1 MKIPIKLRLKYYW
14 FRLFF
19 SPSRIVLNNKD
30 IELFYLISFNVVST
44 CFDKNGNQWEN
55 VANEPHIYKFSGE
68 TFTLF
73 RFIPVHSIGKFFV
86 ASKRMFENAFLR
98 LTGAIL
104 AIRVIKNSTVNFYSS
119 CTGGSALFLPGILFL
134 HFYFFTHPF
143 SFFLFSPPL
152 FFFFQKLAFEFF
164 FGEQQLSIVILF
176 PWNYTVIWRKI
187 SFLPD
192 GNFFDDLT

>member
-1 MKIPIKLRLKYYW
+1 MISLV
-14 FRLFF
+14 FF
-19 SPSRIVLNNKD
+19 SSIKIILNNKD
-30 IELFYLISFNVVST
+30 IELFNLISFNVVSI
-44 CFDKNGNQWEN
+44 CFDKNGKYGYQWEN
-55 VANEPHIYKFSGE
+55 VANKPHIYKFSGE

-143 SFFLFSPPL
+143 SFFLFSPS

-176 PWNYTVIWRKI
+176 PWNYTVIWRKV

-192 GNFFDDLT
+192 GNFFGDLT

>member
-1 MKIPIKLRLKYYW
+1 MWCQPVLIKT
-14 FRLFF
+14 
-19 SPSRIVLNNKD
+19 VNMA
-30 IELFYLISFNVVST
+30 T
-44 CFDKNGNQWEN
+44 
-55 VANEPHIYKFSGE
+55 NEKTQQTSHIYIYKFSGE

-143 SFFLFSPPL
+143 SFFLFSPP
-152 FFFFQKLAFEFF
+152 FFFFFKN
-164 FGEQQLSIVILF
+164 QLSSSF
-176 PWNYTVIWRKI
+176 SENSNY
-187 SFLPD
+187 LQ
-192 GNFFDDLT
+192 

>member
-1 MKIPIKLRLKYYW
+1 M
-14 FRLFF
+14 
-19 SPSRIVLNNKD
+19 
-30 IELFYLISFNVVST
+30 VST
-44 CFDKNGNQWEN
+44 CFDKNGKYGNQWEN
-55 VANEPHIYKFSGE
+55 VANEPYIYIYKFSGE

-143 SFFLFSPPL
+143 SFFLFSPLP
-152 FFFFQKLAFEFF
+152 FFFQKLAFEFF

-176 PWNYTVIWRKI
+176 SMKLYRDLKESFISAGWKFLWWPNLKFDFANIYHELIDGLIITTVRIHW
-187 SFLPD
+187 LYV
-192 GNFFDDLT
+192 N